1 MNLILAAADPVTH
14 AVPYAL
20 HEHPILSVDVGG
32 GDVPALNIYDGVYNF
47 FITNHLMMSAVSAV
61 AVLLTFMFV
70 AGRVKPS
77 GEGLDAYK
85 TRGRFAQLFET
96 MCTFIRDEVVRPN
109 LGALTDKYIY
119 YIWTVFFFILF
130 ANLLGLVPFG
140 YILTSLTGN
149 QHLAHVGGSA
159 TGNLSLNVMLALC
172 SFIAVLYIGIRETG
186 LKTFLAHFNP
196 LGWDDPKM
204 LIIGIPLYFLEW
216 MSLCIK
222 CTVLAMRLFGTMMS
236 GHLVIAAFVGLVF
249 IARESSHLLAY
260 GVEISVII
268 GGILLTLLEVFI
280 CCLQAFIFTFL
291 TVLFI
296 SMVATHHDHDH
307 DHDEELDPFSDEEH
321 MDVEKLADLSR
332 LRPMAPPA

>member
-20 HEHPILSVDVGG
+20 HENPIFSVSVGG
-32 GDVPALNIYDGVYNF
+32 GDVPALNIYGGVYEF
-47 FITNHLMMSAVSAV
+47 FITNHLMMSAVAAV

-109 LGALTDKYIY
+109 LGPLTDKYIY

-130 ANLLGLVPFG
+130 ANLLGLIPIG
-140 YILTSLTGN
+140 YILQTITGN
-149 QHLAHVGGSA
+149 THLSHWGGSA
-159 TGNLSLNVMLALC
+159 TGNLSLNVMLAIC
-172 SFIAVLYIGIRETG
+172 SFIAVLFIGIRETG

-196 LGWDDPKM
+196 LGWDDTKM

-249 IARESSHLLAY
+249 IARESSHTLAY
-260 GVEISVII
+260 GVQLSVIV

-296 SMVATHHDHDH
+296 SMVSTHHG
-307 DHDEELDPFSDEEH
+307 HDEEHDPFSDEEN
-321 MDVEKLADLSR
+321 MDVEKLVDLSR